1 MKTDLRKIKR
11 EDNKQLKD
19 ILIEVL
25 NEFEVPEEGT
35 ALGDDELNYMFESY
49 NKERHTY
56 YVLEIN
62 DVIMGG
68 AGIAPL
74 KKSKKNICELQKMYF
89 KKEARGKGLGKKMIQ
104 LCIDYA
110 KNNNF
115 EICYIETMPNML
127 SAQKLYKSIGFEYID
142 KPLGNTGHSSCPVW
156 MIKTLWN

>member
-1 MKTDLRKIKR
+1 MKINLRRIKK

-49 NKERHTY
+49 NKKRHIY

-74 KKSKKNICELQKMYF
+74 KNSKKISVNF
-89 KKEARGKGLGKKMIQ
+89 KKCTFTKKLGVK
-104 LCIDYA
+104 
-110 KNNNF
+110 
-115 EICYIETMPNML
+115 
-127 SAQKLYKSIGFEYID
+127 
-142 KPLGNTGHSSCPVW
+142 V
-156 MIKTLWN
+156 

>member
-1 MKTDLRKIKR
+1 MKINLRRIKK

-49 NKERHTY
+49 NKKRHIY

-74 KKSKKNICELQKMYF
+74 KNSKKNICELQKMYF
-89 KKEARGKGLGKKMIQ
+89 HKKARGKGLGKKMIQ
-104 LCIDYA
+104 LCVDYA
-110 KNNNF
+110 KNNHF
-115 EICYIETMPNML
+115 ELCYIETMPNMI
-127 SAQKLYKSIGFEYID
+127 SAQKLYTSIGFEYID

-156 MIKTLWN
+156 MIKTL

>member
-1 MKTDLRKIKR
+1 MKFNLRKIRK

-49 NKERHTY
+49 NKKRHIY

-62 DVIMGG
+62 GVIMGG

-74 KKSKKNICELQKMYF
+74 KNSKKNICELQKMYF
-89 KKEARGKGLGKKMIQ
+89 HKKARGKGFGKKMIQ

-110 KNNNF
+110 KNNHF
-115 EICYIETMPNML
+115 ELCYIETMPNML
-127 SAQKLYKSIGFEYID
+127 SAQKLYSSIGFEYID

-156 MIKTLWN
+156 MIKTL

>member
-1 MKTDLRKIKR
+1 MKINLRKIKK

-49 NKERHTY
+49 NKKRHIY
-56 YVLEIN
+56 YVLGIN

-74 KKSKKNICELQKMYF
+74 KNSQKNICELQKMYF
-89 KKEARGKGLGKKMIQ
+89 HKEARGKGLGKKMIQ

-110 KNNNF
+110 KNNDF

-127 SAQKLYKSIGFEYID
+127 LAQKLYTSIGFEYIH

-156 MIKTLWN
+156 MIKTL